1 MYQHYDIPKLVKN
14 CHDLCK
20 VDVEELQEF
29 ELSTDFDHLPN
40 TLEIRCY
47 LHCATMELRIMKP
60 GSSII
65 DPSEFF
71 DVVDQM
77 TEEEQNK
84 IMKMVRGWSK
94 KVAKIKD
101 PVEIVYQA
109 LVCMKKN
116 SAEVN

>member
-14 CHDLCK
+14 CRALCK

-29 ELSTDFDHLPN
+29 ELSTDFDHLSN
-40 TLEIRCY
+40 TMEIRCY
-47 LHCATMELRIMKP
+47 LHCASMELRIMKP

-65 DPSEFF
+65 DPTEFF
-71 DVVDQM
+71 DVIDQM

-84 IMKMVRGWSK
+84 MMKMMRGCSK
-94 KVAKIKD
+94 RVAKIKD

-109 LVCMKKN
+109 LVCMKEN
-116 SAEVN
+116 ANEVN